1 VTPRIGLG
9 LGKVAFKPTP
19 PTPSG
24 TYDYATYSTWNL
36 GPNKVVPRV
45 DRLTHV
51 AIRPFYVA
59 WFLSLNL
66 SHVMCYID

>member
-19 PTPSG
+19 PRPSG
-24 TYDYATYSTWNL
+24 TYDYTTWNV

-45 DRLTHV
+45 DRLSHV
-51 AIRPFYVA
+51 AIRAIYVT

-66 SHVMCYID
+66 SHAMCHID